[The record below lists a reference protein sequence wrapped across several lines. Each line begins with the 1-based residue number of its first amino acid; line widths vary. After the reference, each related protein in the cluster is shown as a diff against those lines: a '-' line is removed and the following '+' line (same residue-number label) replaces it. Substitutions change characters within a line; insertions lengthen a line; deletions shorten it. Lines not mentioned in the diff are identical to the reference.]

1 MKAELLN
8 VNTEEQIT
16 ICRCIKTSNC
26 HCKELTQFS
35 PSTAI
40 PTINWSLHTQL
51 SHSQTLL
58 PNTTT
63 SAKTF
68 LLSKCVRCQMAT
80 YLHFI

>member
-1 MKAELLN
+1 M
-8 VNTEEQIT
+8 EEQTT
-16 ICRCIKTSNC
+16 ICGCIKTSNC

-40 PTINWSLHTQL
+40 PTINWSLYTEL
-51 SHSQTLL
+51 SHSQTIL

-63 SAKTF
+63 PAKTF
-68 LLSKCVRCQMAT
+68 LLFKWVRCQMAT